1 MDTPTLPKPLKGI
14 IPPMITPLHDNRTLD
29 VEGLERLIEHILN
42 GGVHGLFVLGT
53 TGESPGLGY
62 KLRYELIE
70 RVCRQVGKR
79 VPVLAGITDTSYVES
94 LTTAE
99 KAAYYGADAA
109 VLAPPYYFTSAQV
122 ELLEYLSHIAK
133 ELPLP
138 VFLYNMPV
146 HTKVMIEPA
155 TVVAAAADI
164 PGIIGMKD
172 SSANLTY
179 LSSVQHALQH
189 KAEFTLLIGPE
200 EITPHFILMGGHG
213 GVNGGAN
220 MFPKLYVDI
229 YNASANKNFDELIP
243 LHRKVMEISA
253 LIYKVGKYGSSAI
266 KGIKCVLSIMGI
278 CDDFMAEPFHRFKAK
293 ERNIIRENL
302 LKLDIE
308 GYEIR

>member
-1 MDTPTLPKPLKGI
+1 MDTPKLPRPLKGI
-14 IPPMITPLHDNRTLD
+14 ILPMIMPLHDNRTLD
-29 VEGLERLIEHILN
+29 VEGLERLIEHILD
-42 GGVHGLFVLGT
+42 GGVHRLFILGT

-79 VPVLAGITDTSYVES
+79 VPVLVGITDTSYEES

-99 KAAYYGADAA
+99 MAAHHGADAA

-122 ELLEYLSHIAK
+122 ELLEYLSHLAK

-138 VFLYNMPV
+138 VCLYNMPV
-146 HTKVMIEPA
+146 HTKVMIEPE
-155 TVVAAAADI
+155 TVVAAANL

-172 SSANLTY
+172 SSANLAY
-179 LSSVQHALQH
+179 LSGVQHALQH
-189 KAEFTLLIGPE
+189 KPEFTLLIGPE
-200 EITPHFILMGGHG
+200 EITPHFILMSGH
-213 GVNGGAN
+213 GGAN
-220 MFPKLYVDI
+220 MFPKLYVDL
-229 YNASANKNFDELIP
+229 YNASVNKNFDILIP
-243 LHRKVMEISA
+243 LHKKVMEISA
-253 LIYKVGKYGSSAI
+253 LIYRVGKYGSSVI

-278 CDDFMAEPFHRFKAK
+278 CDDFMAEPFHRFKTK

-302 LKLDIE
+302 KKLDIE